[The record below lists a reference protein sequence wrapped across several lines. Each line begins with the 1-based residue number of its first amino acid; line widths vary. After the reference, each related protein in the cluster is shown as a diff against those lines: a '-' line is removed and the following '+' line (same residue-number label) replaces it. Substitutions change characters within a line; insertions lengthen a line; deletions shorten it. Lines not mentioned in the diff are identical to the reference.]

1 MTKYKI
7 NNNFQHQKNLILYWC
22 YNLPTSKIQSIRNA
36 IFTTVKTYC
45 RCSSCTLCYTLAE
58 PLNCETHK
66 SVYACYSVINML
78 K

>member
-7 NNNFQHQKNLILYWC
+7 NNFQHQKNLILYWC

-36 IFTTVKTYC
+36 IFTTAKTHS
-45 RCSSCTLCYTLAE
+45 SSCTLCYTLAE

-66 SVYACYSVINML
+66 SVYACYSVINIL